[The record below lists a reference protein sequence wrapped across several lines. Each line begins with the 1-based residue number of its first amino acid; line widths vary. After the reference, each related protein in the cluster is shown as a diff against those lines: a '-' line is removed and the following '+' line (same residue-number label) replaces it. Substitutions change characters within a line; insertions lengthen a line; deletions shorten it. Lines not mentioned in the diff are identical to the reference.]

1 MRSCLGLLIV
11 VIALL
16 LMGVPFF
23 VLVGI
28 GFVLFGLLLIF
39 AD

>member
-28 GFVLFGLLLIF
+28 GVVLFGLLLIF